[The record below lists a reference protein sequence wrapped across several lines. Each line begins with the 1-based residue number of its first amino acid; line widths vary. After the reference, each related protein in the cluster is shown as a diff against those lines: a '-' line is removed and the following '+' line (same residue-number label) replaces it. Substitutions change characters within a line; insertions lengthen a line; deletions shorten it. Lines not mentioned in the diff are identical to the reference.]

1 MSDAVKHV
9 SDADFESAVLKSALP
24 VLVDFWAPWCGPCL
38 MLAPTIDELAKTYAG
53 KVTIAKMNTDE
64 NPVTP
69 GTYDIMS
76 IPTLLL
82 FKGGELVER
91 SVGLKPKSAL
101 TALID
106 KLLSV

>member
-9 SDADFESAVLKSALP
+9 SDADFESVVIKSALP
-24 VLVDFWAPWCGPCL
+24 VLVDFWAPWCGPCR

-53 KVTIAKMNTDE
+53 KVVFAKMNTDE

-69 GTYDIMS
+69 GKYGIMS

-82 FKGGELVER
+82 FKGGELAER
-91 SVGLKPKSAL
+91 SIGLKPRPTL

-106 KLLSV
+106 KLL